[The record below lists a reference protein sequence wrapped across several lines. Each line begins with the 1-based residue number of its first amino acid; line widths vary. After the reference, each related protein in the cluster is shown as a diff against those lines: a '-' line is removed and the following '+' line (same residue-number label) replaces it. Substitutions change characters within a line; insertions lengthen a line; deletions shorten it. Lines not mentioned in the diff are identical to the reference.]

1 MSPENGRRDFF
12 KLTGLG
18 AAAALAACERL
29 PVRHALPYLVP
40 PEEITPGVSAHYAG
54 TCTAC
59 PAACGLLA
67 TVRDGRPIKLE
78 GRPGHPLS
86 RGGLCAVGQADLRGL
101 YDPGRARGPQLG
113 GRATTWT
120 ELDAVVRDGLAEV
133 RRAGR
138 DVAVLS
144 ATLTSPSARAA
155 VQGFLQPLGG
165 TLVEHDPGPESCSA
179 ALEAYELLDGRP
191 LLPALEL
198 ERADL
203 LVVLGA
209 DLLGAGQDPVAH
221 AAAWSARRRAAPRRG
236 LARHV
241 QVEGSLSLT
250 GAAADERWLATAA
263 ERRRVA
269 LLLLKH
275 VAAHSGVEL
284 GAGLA
289 ALPALPAFEDRVAKL
304 GEQLL
309 AHRGASLVVSADNDL
324 PTQLAVA
331 LLNRLLGNEG
341 ATLDLARPSLV
352 RRGLDRDLA
361 ALLDGLSAGRVG
373 ALFVHGLDPVEQL
386 PDGESFRAQL
396 AKLPLSVMVGERP
409 NATAAACRVL
419 AAAHHGLES
428 WGDFEPRAGTLSL
441 QQPMVRPLFD
451 TRHAGE
457 SFLAWS
463 GLAQPDYRAFLRER
477 WHREVLQ
484 GPGDFEARWSAAVAA
499 GGAPVPPPAAVPAP
513 GRPTPPARAL
523 EGALAGPE
531 PGPSGDALE
540 AELIAE
546 VALRDGSRAHV
557 PWLRELPDP
566 LTRASWAACVR
577 VAPERATALGLA
589 DGDVLEVTVGG
600 RSVSLPARVL
610 PGQHPRVL
618 GLPVGYGR
626 SDGQPG
632 DASLNA
638 YRVATLAHGRL
649 ARAGLAAGVRLAGRR
664 VELPLMQIAM
674 ETHGRPLV
682 PEVGSHDEAVHAA
695 HVPKGRDLWPV
706 RPASGPRWHMVIDLD
721 ACTGCSACVVACQA
735 ENNIAVVGADEMRR
749 QRDMHWL
756 RLDRYF
762 EGQGEATR
770 VKFQPMLCAQCGH
783 APCETVCP
791 VAATVHSEDGLNQQV
806 YNRCVGTRYCA
817 NNCPYKVRRF
827 NWFGNEV
834 REPVERL
841 VLNPDVVVR
850 SRGVMEKCTFCIQRV
865 QAARLAARAQGDP
878 AVAVPQTACQQSC
891 PARAISFGDASD
903 PQGPLA
909 LLREKPRAFQVLAEL
924 GVEPSVTY
932 LARVRAGEKHGE
944 HA

>member
-1 MSPENGRRDFF
+1 MTPEPGRRDFL

-78 GRPGHPLS
+78 GRPDHPLS

-101 YDPGRARGPQLG
+101 YDPGRARVPRLG
-113 GRATTWT
+113 GRVATWA
-120 ELDAVVRDGLAEV
+120 ELDAAVRDGLAEV
-133 RRAGR
+133 RGAGR

-155 VQGFLQPLGG
+155 VQAFLQPLGG
-165 TLVEHDPGPESCSA
+165 TLVEHDPGPESCPA
-179 ALEAYELLDGRP
+179 WLEAYELLDGRP

-198 ERADL
+198 EQADL
-203 LVVLGA
+203 LVVLAA
-209 DLLGAGQDPVAH
+209 DLFGAGIDPVTH
-221 AAAWSARRRAAPRRG
+221 TAAWSARRRAAPQRG

-241 QVEGSLSLT
+241 QIEGSLSLT

-263 ERRRVA
+263 ERRLLA

-275 VAAHSGVEL
+275 VAGRSAVEL
-284 GAGLA
+284 GERLKG
-289 ALPALPAFEDRVAKL
+289 LPALPALEARVTAL

-309 AHRGASLVVSADNDL
+309 ARRGTSLVVSGDNDL
-324 PTQLAVA
+324 PTQVAVA

-341 ATLDLARPSLV
+341 KTLDLARPSLV
-352 RRGLDRDLA
+352 RRGLDRGLA
-361 ALLDGLSAGRVG
+361 ALLDGLAAGRIG

-386 PDGESFRAQL
+386 PDGEGFRALL

-409 NATAAACRVL
+409 NATAAACRLL

-441 QQPMVRPLFD
+441 QQPMVRPLFE
-451 TRHAGE
+451 TRQAGE
-457 SFLAWS
+457 SFLRWA
-463 GLAQPDYRAFLRER
+463 GATEGDYRAFLRER
-477 WHREVLQ
+477 WRREVLG
-484 GPGDFEARWSAAVAA
+484 GPGDFEARWNAAVAA
-499 GGAPVPPPAAVPAP
+499 GGAPAPPPAADPAP
-513 GRPTPPARAL
+513 GRPTPPAEAL
-523 EGALAGPE
+523 ASALAGRE
-531 PGPSGDALE
+531 LAPSSDGLE

-566 LTRASWAACVR
+566 LTRVSWAACVR
-577 VAPERATALGLA
+577 VAPERAAELGLT

-632 DASLNA
+632 DARLNA
-638 YRVATLAHGRL
+638 YHVATLEHGRVV
-649 ARAGLAAGVRLAGRR
+649 RAGLAAGQRRTGQR
-664 VELPLMQIAM
+664 VELPFMQIEM
-674 ETHGRPLV
+674 EAHGRPLV
-682 PEVGSHDEAVHAA
+682 PEVASHEEHVHAA
-695 HVPKGRDLWPV
+695 HHPMGRDLWPQ
-706 RPASGPRWHMVIDLD
+706 RPQTGPRWHMVIDLD
-721 ACTGCSACVVACQA
+721 ACTGCSGCVVACQA
-735 ENNIAVVGADEMRR
+735 ENNIAVVGSDEMRR

-756 RLDRYF
+756 RIDRYF

-834 REPVERL
+834 QEPVERL

-865 QAARLAARAQGDP
+865 QAARLAARAEGDP
-878 AVAVPQTACQQSC
+878 AGPAAQTACQQSC
-891 PARAISFGDASD
+891 PARAITFGDGSD
-903 PQGPLA
+903 AQGPLA
-909 LLREKPRAFQVLAEL
+909 PLRAKPRAFQVLAEL